1 MWDRVKI
8 LLLLAIVAVVLVGS
22 RVQPPFVPLDVAL
35 REFFSEPI
43 GLIIATLFVLEILRQ
58 IHYLFAENSAAYFAF
73 WENRVIG
80 GWSRLTGRVKPWTRF
95 RIGRFVR
102 WGIYTAIYAYSVM
115 WLVPGIETPV
125 QAIAELPRIL
135 IGVLSS
141 PEFWRV
147 VSILFL
153 VVAQFAMIFWFLSR
167 GGTDILSPEE
177 VKTRF
182 TDVWGQD
189 HVLNSI
195 KENIAF
201 LERPDEIEEKGGYI
215 PGGMLL
221 WGPPGTGKTL
231 IAESIAGETGRPY
244 VFVDPGAFINM
255 FMGVGIIKV
264 KSLYR
269 KLRKLSLRHGG
280 VIVFFDE
287 ADSLGSRGAMGAP
300 GGAFGATP
308 AIAARF
314 AATQGCNGIHY
325 LSSPAQRTLLGE
337 FQLEDPPSDPEA
349 APRRWRDRII
359 MGGMGGGGMGTLQ
372 ALLTEMNGL
381 TKPRGMSN
389 RVRKL
394 LGMRPKPPPKYRIL
408 HIMATNMPNALDPA
422 MLRPGRIDRVYK
434 VGYPSK
440 EGRKET
446 LVGYLNKVSN
456 TLSDEE
462 IEKFAVRSP
471 YATGASIKDMVN
483 EALIIAIRDGRTTI
497 AWDDLWRAKALKE
510 VGPPD
515 DAEYVERERHAVAI
529 HEASHAV
536 AAHLLRAHAAID
548 IATIERRGDVGGF
561 VSSIPEEDRMF
572 EWRSEY
578 EVDLMVSIASLAGER
593 MFFEGDNSAGV
604 GGDMRSATSLAAAM
618 EGTMAMGDTITSFA
632 GTTLG
637 PTGMPTSPVSA
648 ILGKRG
654 EEVEARLQRL
664 YQEVWELL
672 DTHRPQV
679 LAVAAALEEKR
690 LISGD
695 DVAEIVGIPHGSLV
709 ARRPAGW
716 SSVDPEGRKALTLP
730 FGDES
735 PNGGPNP
742 NGKTEDEGEPADETP
757 AEETELDPV
766 D

>member
-1 MWDRVKI
+1 M
-8 LLLLAIVAVVLVGS
+8 
-22 RVQPPFVPLDVAL
+22 
-35 REFFSEPI
+35 
-43 GLIIATLFVLEILRQ
+43 
-58 IHYLFAENSAAYFAF
+58 
-73 WENRVIG
+73 
-80 GWSRLTGRVKPWTRF
+80 
-95 RIGRFVR
+95 
-102 WGIYTAIYAYSVM
+102 
-115 WLVPGIETPV
+115 
-125 QAIAELPRIL
+125 
-135 IGVLSS
+135 
-141 PEFWRV
+141 
-147 VSILFL
+147 
-153 VVAQFAMIFWFLSR
+153 
-167 GGTDILSPEE
+167 
-177 VKTRF
+177 
-182 TDVWGQD
+182 
-189 HVLNSI
+189 
-195 KENIAF
+195 
-201 LERPDEIEEKGGYI
+201 
-215 PGGMLL
+215 
-221 WGPPGTGKTL
+221 
-231 IAESIAGETGRPY
+231 
-244 VFVDPGAFINM
+244 FVDPGAFIQM
-255 FMGVGIIKV
+255 FMGVGILKV

-269 KLRKLSLRHGG
+269 KLRKLSLKHGG

-287 ADSLGSRGAMGAP
+287 ADSLGSRGALGGTP
-300 GGAFGATP
+300 GGGIGASTLERFT
-308 AIAARF
+308 AA
-314 AATQGCNGIHY
+314 QGCNGVHY
-325 LSSPAQRTLLGE
+325 LSSPAQRTLVGE
-337 FQLEDPPSDPEA
+337 FDLNNPVDDPDQ
-349 APRRWRDRII
+349 APRRWRDRIM

-381 TKPRGMSN
+381 TKPRGISN
-389 RVRKL
+389 KIRKM

-408 HIMATNMPNALDPA
+408 HIMATNMPNALDQA
-422 MLRPGRIDRVYK
+422 MLRPGRIDRIYK

-440 EGRKET
+440 TGRKET
-446 LVGYLNKVSN
+446 LIGYLSKVSN
-456 TLSDEE
+456 TLTDEE

-497 AWDDLWRAKALKE
+497 EWDDLWRAKALKE

-578 EVDLMVSIASLAGER
+578 EVDLMVSLASLAGER

-604 GGDMRSATSLAAAM
+604 GGDMRSATALAASM
-618 EGTMAMGDTITSFA
+618 EGVMAMGDTITSFA

-648 ILGKRG
+648 ILGKKG
-654 EEVEARLQRL
+654 EEVETRLQRL

-716 SSVDPEGRKALTLP
+716 SSVDPEGRSALTLP
-730 FGDES
+730 FGEES
-735 PNGGPNP
+735 PNGGPHP
-742 NGKTEDEGEPADETP
+742 NGKADDEADGRRAGRRTRTRPRRLATNPGFEASHNDVSSPQNCYRGHHPCNAHSASELVSGGTERVLHSGCRPPSRLRA
-757 AEETELDPV
+757 V
-766 D
+766 

>member
-1 MWDRVKI
+1 MASQREGMTTRRRSDMWDRVKI

-43 GLIIATLFVLEILRQ
+43 GVIIASLFVLEILRQ

-73 WENRVIG
+73 WNDRVIG
-80 GWSRLTGRVKPWTRF
+80 GWAGLTGRMKPWTRF

-125 QAIAELPRIL
+125 QAIAELPRLL

-177 VKTRF
+177 IKTRF
-182 TDVWGQD
+182 SDVWGQD

-300 GGAFGATP
+300 
-308 AIAARF
+308 
-314 AATQGCNGIHY
+314 
-325 LSSPAQRTLLGE
+325 
-337 FQLEDPPSDPEA
+337 
-349 APRRWRDRII
+349 RRGFRRHTGDR
-359 MGGMGGGGMGTLQ
+359 
-372 ALLTEMNGL
+372 
-381 TKPRGMSN
+381 R
-389 RVRKL
+389 
-394 LGMRPKPPPKYRIL
+394 
-408 HIMATNMPNALDPA
+408 
-422 MLRPGRIDRVYK
+422 
-434 VGYPSK
+434 
-440 EGRKET
+440 
-446 LVGYLNKVSN
+446 
-456 TLSDEE
+456 
-462 IEKFAVRSP
+462 AVR
-471 YATGASIKDMVN
+471 
-483 EALIIAIRDGRTTI
+483 
-497 AWDDLWRAKALKE
+497 
-510 VGPPD
+510 
-515 DAEYVERERHAVAI
+515 
-529 HEASHAV
+529 
-536 AAHLLRAHAAID
+536 
-548 IATIERRGDVGGF
+548 RR
-561 VSSIPEEDRMF
+561 P
-572 EWRSEY
+572 
-578 EVDLMVSIASLAGER
+578 
-593 MFFEGDNSAGV
+593 
-604 GGDMRSATSLAAAM
+604 
-618 EGTMAMGDTITSFA
+618 
-632 GTTLG
+632 
-637 PTGMPTSPVSA
+637 
-648 ILGKRG
+648 
-654 EEVEARLQRL
+654 RLQRHPL
-664 YQEVWELL
+664 SFEPG
-672 DTHRPQV
+672 TTG
-679 LAVAAALEEKR
+679 AAR
-690 LISGD
+690 
-695 DVAEIVGIPHGSLV
+695 
-709 ARRPAGW
+709 
-716 SSVDPEGRKALTLP
+716 
-730 FGDES
+730 
-735 PNGGPNP
+735 
-742 NGKTEDEGEPADETP
+742 
-757 AEETELDPV
+757 
-766 D
+766 